1 MCVGVSTPTS
11 FLPSPPPLNLQT
23 VQTPI
28 FRQSP
33 VYIGFSW
40 NPPLKLRFFHE
51 PQKHRIF
58 SSLIPSYLLKVT
70 KFLVKIPQFEFLVT
84 TEQRILVYKLFL
96 SLNISDF
103 SLSFVKKLQPPW
115 KKSPPLSQ
123 QPPSKNWGPV
133 KPPPFWKSGR
143 RFNPPPPFL
152 LGALCKCTE
161 NKIEQCA
168 RHFSGMLA
176 FTLNTN
182 RLNMP

>member
-1 MCVGVSTPTS
+1 MGYQPPTLS
-11 FLPSPPPLNLQT
+11 CLALLPLNLQT

-103 SLSFVKKLQPPW
+103 SLSFVKKLQPRL
-115 KKSPPLSQ
+115 KKVTPLSQ

-143 RFNPPPPFL
+143 RFNPPPPLFCW
-152 LGALCKCTE
+152 GHYVNAL
-161 NKIEQCA
+161 KIK
-168 RHFSGMLA
+168 
-176 FTLNTN
+176 
-182 RLNMP
+182 